1 MPIFSQSTD
10 TPSPNRLPLII
21 TSAYYAAFI
30 GLGLLSAVLGPTLNE
45 LARHTGS
52 NLSQISLLFT
62 ASSLGYMLGS
72 FFGGQLLDRIP
83 GHPLLSFV
91 LVISALCMA
100 LMPIIPVLWI
110 LVAVALCLGIAQS
123 VLDVG
128 CNSLLIWVHAEK
140 SPPYINGLHFFF
152 GVGAFLS
159 PILIAQVVLVSGDI
173 TWAYWMLG
181 LLMLPAAAW
190 ILFLPSPKIPVFTK
204 DEINAKNNIFLVL
217 LITLFFI
224 LYVGAEIGFGGWIFT
239 YVTILNISN
248 ATAAAY
254 LTSAFWGSFTAGRL
268 VGIPLAARY
277 KPETL
282 LLVDL
287 LGSMASVL
295 LVLLGSHSILL
306 VWIGSLGMGVF
317 LASIFPTMINFAG
330 RHIAVTGKTNRWFF
344 FGSGAGGMILPW
356 LIGQLFV
363 LSGPR
368 GAISSIL
375 VDLLL
380 ELGLFAILLVFISR
394 RKLDL
399 IAQAENNRLN
409 IPI

>member
-1 MPIFSQSTD
+1 MPNSTQSSAVSST
-10 TPSPNRLPLII
+10 SRLPLII

-30 GLGLLSAVLGPTLNE
+30 GLGLLSSILGPTLNE

-72 FFGGQLLDRIP
+72 FFGGQLLDRLP
-83 GHPLLSFV
+83 GHPLMAFV
-91 LVISALCMA
+91 LVIAALCMVF
-100 LMPIIPVLWI
+100 MPVIPILWI

-123 VLDVG
+123 TLDVG
-128 CNSLLIWVHAEK
+128 CNSLLIWLHGEK
-140 SPPYINGLHFFF
+140 SPPFINGLHFFF
-152 GVGAFLS
+152 GLGAFLS
-159 PILIAQVVLVSGDI
+159 PILVAQAVLASGNI

-190 ILFLPSPKIPVFTK
+190 ILFLPSPRIPVFKK
-204 DEINAKNNIFLVL
+204 DEINAKNNLFLVI

-239 YVTILNISN
+239 YVTLLKISDV
-248 ATAAAY
+248 TAAAY

-287 LGSMASVL
+287 IGSIACIL

-306 VWIGSLGMGVF
+306 VWIGSLGIGVF
-317 LASIFPTMINFAG
+317 LATVFPTMINFAG
-330 RHIAVTGKTNRWFF
+330 SHIALTGKTNRWFF

-375 VDLLL
+375 VDLIL
-380 ELGLFAILLVFISR
+380 EIGLFAILLVFIAR
-394 RKLDL
+394 RKVNLA
-399 IAQAENNRLN
+399 AQVEENRLN
-409 IPI
+409 SSV